1 MTQAHVALL
10 ADFQRAIDHLVPLAP
25 KELHQEAQRMHDE
38 LAEAE
43 NTPERQIRQALL
55 HLGKKEYPYRK
66 AYQELCAGD
75 EDQRLQAAA
84 LKSLDDGLRDK
95 LHEVLQHGVSLLD
108 YTDSKLFSRQLSTE
122 EQYRVQQAI
131 DAAHEL
137 VNRQCDERAHE
148 RAQKFEELVAR
159 WQAYEVK
166 VQGLIDTL
174 RSLSDRSPVHAQE
187 ILDRADEL
195 EAGWSM
201 VAPDP
206 VEADVRKEI
215 ESWMSVFAS
224 EEIEGET
231 DDELSY

>member
-1 MTQAHVALL
+1 MNQVHAELLEEFQQAIN
-10 ADFQRAIDHLVPLAP
+10 RLVPLAP
-25 KELHQEAQRMHDE
+25 QELHDEAQKLHDE
-38 LAEAE
+38 LAGSEA
-43 NTPERQIRQALL
+43 TTDRQIKQALV

-75 EDQRLQAAA
+75 EDQRLQEAA
-84 LKSLDDGLRDK
+84 LKQLEGDLQEK
-95 LHEVLQHGVSLLD
+95 LQAVLQHGVSLLD
-108 YTDSKLFSRQLSTE
+108 YTRSKLFDRQLSTE
-122 EQYRVQQAI
+122 EQYRVEQAI
-131 DAAHEL
+131 SQAHEL

-148 RAQKFEELVAR
+148 RAQKFTELVAR

-174 RSLSDRSPVHAQE
+174 RSLAERSPVHAAE
-187 ILDRADEL
+187 IIEQTDRL

-206 VEADVRKEI
+206 VEAEVKKEI
-215 ESWMSVFAS
+215 ESWMMVFAS
-224 EEIEGET
+224 EENEGES